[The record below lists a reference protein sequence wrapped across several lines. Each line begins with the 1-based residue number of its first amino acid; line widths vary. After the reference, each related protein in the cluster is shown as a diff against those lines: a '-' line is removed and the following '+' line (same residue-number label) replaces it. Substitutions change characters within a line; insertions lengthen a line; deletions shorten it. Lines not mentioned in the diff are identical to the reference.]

1 VERETDK
8 RHHGLEKGG
17 VEMGVGDRLKQS
29 RELKGLSQGKIEE
42 RSGLFRCY
50 ISWVSAV
57 LDWCK
62 RTAGK
67 YRRFAGSIADQ
78 LRMVGRENQFEV
90 ARVMN
95 VRHPLHV
102 DFAGQRV
109 EFREFAKVLSIGD
122 RIRVLCDD
130 GVLVAEKI
138 SQTQFKVIHAETMT
152 DSVH

>member
-1 VERETDK
+1 MD
-8 RHHGLEKGG
+8 
-17 VEMGVGDRLKQS
+17 VGDRLKQS

-50 ISWVSAV
+50 ISRVSAV

-78 LRMVGRENQFEV
+78 LRMVGRENQFDV

-95 VRHPLHV
+95 VSRPLHV
-102 DFAGQRV
+102 DFAGERV
-109 EFREFAKVLSIGD
+109 ELREFAKVLSIGD

-138 SQTQFKVIHAETMT
+138 SQTQFKEIQAETMT
-152 DSVH
+152 DLVH

>member
-1 VERETDK
+1 MSIK
-8 RHHGLEKGG
+8 RRIWAVGL
-17 VEMGVGDRLKQS
+17 RL
-29 RELKGLSQGKIEE
+29 
-42 RSGLFRCY
+42 
-50 ISWVSAV
+50 SAV

-78 LRMVGRENQFEV
+78 LRMAGRENQFEV
-90 ARVMN
+90 ARVLT
-95 VRHPLHV
+95 VSHPLHV
-102 DFAGQRV
+102 DFAGERV
-109 EFREFAKVLSIGD
+109 ELREFAKVLSIGD

-152 DSVH
+152 ELVH

>member
-1 VERETDK
+1 MD
-8 RHHGLEKGG
+8 
-17 VEMGVGDRLKQS
+17 VGDRLKQS

-50 ISWVSAV
+50 ISRVSAV

-78 LRMVGRENQFEV
+78 LRMVGRENQLDV

-95 VRHPLHV
+95 VSQPLHV
-102 DFAGQRV
+102 DFAGERV
-109 EFREFAKVLSIGD
+109 ELREFAKVLRIGD

-138 SQTQFKVIHAETMT
+138 SQTQFKLIHAETMT
-152 DSVH
+152 DLVH

>member
-1 VERETDK
+1 MERETDN
-8 RHHGLEKGG
+8 RHDGLETGDA
-17 VEMGVGDRLKQS
+17 EMDVGDRLRQS

-50 ISWVSAV
+50 ISRVSAV

-95 VRHPLHV
+95 GIHTLHV
-102 DFAGQRV
+102 DCAGRRV
-109 EFREFAKVLSIGD
+109 EFSEFIKVLSIGD

-138 SQTQFKVIHAETMT
+138 SQTQFKLIHAETTT
-152 DSVH
+152 DLVH

>member
-1 VERETDK
+1 MD
-8 RHHGLEKGG
+8 
-17 VEMGVGDRLKQS
+17 VGDRLKQS
-29 RELKGLSQGKIEE
+29 REFKGLSQGKIEE

-78 LRMVGRENQFEV
+78 LRMVGRENQFDV
-90 ARVMN
+90 VRVMN
-95 VRHPLHV
+95 VSQTLHV
-102 DFAGQRV
+102 DFAGERV
-109 EFREFAKVLSIGD
+109 ELREFVKVLSIGD

-152 DSVH
+152 ELVH

>member
-1 VERETDK
+1 MD
-8 RHHGLEKGG
+8 
-17 VEMGVGDRLKQS
+17 VGDRLRQS

-50 ISWVSAV
+50 ISRVSAV

-78 LRMVGRENQFEV
+78 LRMVGRENQFDV
-90 ARVMN
+90 ARVLN
-95 VRHPLHV
+95 VSHPLHA
-102 DFAGQRV
+102 DFAGERV
-109 EFREFAKVLSIGD
+109 ELREFAKVSSIGD

-138 SQTQFKVIHAETMT
+138 SQTQFKEIQAETMT
-152 DSVH
+152 DLVH

>member
-1 VERETDK
+1 MD
-8 RHHGLEKGG
+8 
-17 VEMGVGDRLKQS
+17 VGDRLKQS

-50 ISWVSAV
+50 ISRVSAV

-78 LRMVGRENQFEV
+78 LRMVGRENQFDV

-95 VRHPLHV
+95 VSQPLHV
-102 DFAGQRV
+102 DFAGERV
-109 EFREFAKVLSIGD
+109 ELREFAKVLSIGD

-138 SQTQFKVIHAETMT
+138 SQTQFKLIHAGTMT
-152 DSVH
+152 DLVH

>member
-1 VERETDK
+1 MD
-8 RHHGLEKGG
+8 
-17 VEMGVGDRLKQS
+17 VGDRLRQS

-50 ISWVSAV
+50 ISRVSAV

-78 LRMVGRENQFEV
+78 LRMVGRENQFDV

-95 VRHPLHV
+95 VSQPLHV
-102 DFAGQRV
+102 DFAGERV
-109 EFREFAKVLSIGD
+109 ELREFAKVLSIGD

-138 SQTQFKVIHAETMT
+138 SQTQFKLIHAETMT
-152 DSVH
+152 DLVH